1 MGTKI
6 VRMKRFYTQPLYN
19 DLSHQR
25 QMLFVSGPRQVGKTT
40 LAKKLTTQHNGHYFN
55 WDNPQHRQWILESSS
70 HAADSELLNQ
80 IGIHE
85 LSNQRKLVAFDELHK
100 YKNWKNYLKGL
111 FDAYEQQLA
120 ILATGSARMDIFRK
134 GGDSLM
140 GRYFH
145 YRMHPLSLREISASF
160 DHSALL
166 QTTEKPAPEALQQL
180 MQFGGFPE
188 PFVQADSR
196 FYNRWQ
202 QLRQQQLI
210 HEDIR
215 DMNQVQDIAQLE
227 ILANLLR
234 EQSGQV
240 IRYTTLANQ
249 INVSVDTVSRW
260 INVLESFYYAY
271 RVRPWFQNMTTA
283 LRKEPKIYLWDW
295 SRVQDKGARFEN
307 LIASHLLKAVHWW
320 TDSGLGDYQL
330 HYLRTKDQKEVDFL
344 VSKNNQ
350 PWLLV
355 EVKSSTKQSLNKH
368 LAWFQEKTG
377 AEYAFQVALD
387 SPYVDADC
395 FSVRTPVKVPA
406 ENLLMRLV

>member
-1 MGTKI
+1 
-6 VRMKRFYTQPLYN
+6 MKRFYTNTIYS
-19 DLSHQR
+19 DLTQQR
-25 QMLFVSGPRQVGKTT
+25 QMLFISGPRQVGKTT
-40 LAKKLTTQHNGHYFN
+40 LAQTLTQQHKGHYFN
-55 WDNPQHRQWILESSS
+55 WDNPQHRQWILESNANAS
-70 HAADSELLNQ
+70 DSELLNQ

-85 LSNQRKLVAFDELHK
+85 LDNQRKLMVFDELHK

-111 FDAYEQQLA
+111 FDSYEQQLA

-145 YRMHPLSLREISASF
+145 YRTHPLSLREISASF
-160 DHSALL
+160 DPATLL
-166 QTTEKPAPEALQQL
+166 QATEKPAADALQQL

-188 PFVQADSR
+188 PFVKADDR

-215 DMNQVQDIAQLE
+215 DMNQIQDIAHLE
-227 ILANLLR
+227 VLANLLR

-240 IRYTTLANQ
+240 IRYSTLANQ
-249 INVSVDTVSRW
+249 INVSVDSIRRW
-260 INVLESFYYAY
+260 IGVLESFYYAF
-271 RVRPWFQNMTTA
+271 RVRPWFQNITTA
-283 LRKEPKIYLWDW
+283 LRKEPKVYLWDW
-295 SRVQDKGARFEN
+295 SQVQDKGARYEN

-330 HYLRTKDQKEVDFL
+330 HYLRTKDQKKVDFL
-344 VSKNNQ
+344 ISKNNQ

-355 EVKSSTKQSLNKH
+355 EAKSSGKQALSKH

-377 AEYAFQVALD
+377 AEYAFQLVLNL
-387 SPYVDADC
+387 PYVDADC
-395 FSVRTPVKVPA
+395 FAVRTPVKVPV

>member
-1 MGTKI
+1 
-6 VRMKRFYTQPLYN
+6 MKRFYTQPLYN
-19 DLSHQR
+19 DLSQQR

-40 LAKKLTTQHNGHYFN
+40 LAKTLTKQHAGQYFN
-55 WDNPQHRQWILESSS
+55 WDNPQHRQWILESND
-70 HAADSELLNQ
+70 HAPDSELLNQ
-80 IGIHE
+80 IGLHE
-85 LSNQRKLVAFDELHK
+85 LSAQRRLVAFDELHK

-145 YRMHPLSLREISASF
+145 YRMHPLSLREVSTSF

-166 QTTEKPAPEALQQL
+166 QDTEKPDTGALQQL

-188 PFVQADSR
+188 PFVKADTR

-210 HEDIR
+210 YEDIR
-215 DMNQVQDIAQLE
+215 DMNQIQDIAHLE
-227 ILANLLR
+227 VLANLLR

-240 IRYTTLANQ
+240 IRYSTLANH
-249 INVSVDTVSRW
+249 INVSVDTIRRW
-260 INVLESFYYAY
+260 ITVLESFYYAF
-271 RVRPWFQNMTTA
+271 RVRPWFQNITTA

-295 SRVQDKGARFEN
+295 SNVQDKGARFEN

-344 VSKNNQ
+344 ISKNNE
-350 PWLLV
+350 PWLLI
-355 EVKSSTKQSLNKH
+355 EVKNSGKQALSKH
-368 LAWFQEKTG
+368 LAWFQQKTG
-377 AEYAFQVALD
+377 AEYAFQVTFDL
-387 SPYVDADC
+387 PYVEADC
-395 FSVRTPVKVPA
+395 FAVQTPVKVPA